1 MLFPKVKSKIIPII
15 VPIWRK
21 DGLHSVRIQAS
32 NSIWLQV
39 EEMFLVDGSAS

>member
-21 DGLHSVRIQAS
+21 DGLHSVRM
-32 NSIWLQV
+32 LEQV
-39 EEMFLVDGSAS
+39 EEIFLVDGSAS